1 MIKTPAEM
9 IAQAQ
14 TKINCLDI
22 PAAKALYSANKEAV
36 IIDVREAQNANDAND
51 ANDAKLNASI
61 NIPRGVLEMQIAKHC
76 PQPNSLILM
85 HCAGGGRA
93 TLAALTLQDMG
104 YTNVH
109 AITAKFEDIKTEFD

>member
-22 PAAKALYSANKEAV
+22 PAAKALYSANNEAV
-36 IIDVREAQNANDAND
+36 IIDVRETQNAS
-51 ANDAKLNASI
+51 DAKLNAAI
-61 NIPRGVLEMQIAKHC
+61 NIPRGVLEMQIGKHC

-93 TLAALTLQDMG
+93 SLAALTLQDMG

>member
-9 IAQAQ
+9 IAKAQ

-22 PAAKALYSANKEAV
+22 PAAKALYVANKEAF
-36 IIDVREAQNANDAND
+36 IIDVREAQNADN
-51 ANDAKLNASI
+51 AKLNAAI

-76 PQPNSLILM
+76 PQPDSLILT

-93 TLAALTLQDMG
+93 SLAALTLQEMG

-109 AITAKFEDIKTEFD
+109 AITAKFEDIKALFD